1 MLLGTA
7 SILTAEDDYT
17 QEGWFNFG
25 GADGR
30 IVEVVEDTDGFK
42 SVRLANVSNSRGT
55 RATGYRLVRDI
66 DANTT
71 IEVSFEIK
79 GEVLEGVTSEPKF
92 EMTMTSDITPDGEFI
107 KRPNTNSP
115 EMNYTWKG
123 ELIGTY
129 VKVTQKFT
137 LNKTV
142 GKWSSSGIQTVFE
155 EGAKHSY
162 LDFSFTRNNGGE
174 DENIFHIRNFTVTY
188 IGPGEE

>member
-55 RATGYRLVRDI
+55 LATGYRLVRDI
-66 DANTT
+66 DINTT
-71 IEVSFEIK
+71 IEVSFEMK
-79 GEVLEGVTSEPKF
+79 GEALEGATFASKF
-92 EMTMTSDITPDGEFI
+92 EMTMTSNLSGGEFI
-107 KRPNTNSP
+107 KRVGQAGP
-115 EMNYTWKG
+115 EMNYEWNG
-123 ELIGTY
+123 ALAGTY
-129 VKVTQKFT
+129 VKVTQQFT
-137 LNKTV
+137 LNRTV
-142 GKWSSSGIQTVFE
+142 SKWNGDKNKFTSLE
-155 EGAKHSY
+155 EGSKHTY
-162 LDFSFTRNNGGE
+162 LDFIFARRNDGKE
-174 DENIFHIRNFTVTY
+174 ENIFHIRNFTVTY